1 MSHPSLAT
9 LSQQL
14 ESENSKD
21 RMIALAQLRDV
32 APLEAMP
39 LIKKVLDD
47 EVLQIRSMAFLPWD

>member
-39 LIKKVLDD
+39 LIGTGLKV
-47 EVLQIRSMAFLPWD
+47 